1 MSYVKIVTIFDDVKY
16 AFYVNKQNMSLLA
29 VHPAMMYYMT
39 YLRASDYAINLDTNT
54 IVKCRLTLEDM
65 FDKHLNL

>member
-1 MSYVKIVTIFDDVKY
+1 MSYMKIVTIFDDIKY
-16 AFYVNKQNMSLLA
+16 AFYVNKKNLILFA
-29 VHPAMMYYMT
+29 EHPAMTYMT
-39 YLRASDYAINLDTNT
+39 YLRISDYAIDLDKNI